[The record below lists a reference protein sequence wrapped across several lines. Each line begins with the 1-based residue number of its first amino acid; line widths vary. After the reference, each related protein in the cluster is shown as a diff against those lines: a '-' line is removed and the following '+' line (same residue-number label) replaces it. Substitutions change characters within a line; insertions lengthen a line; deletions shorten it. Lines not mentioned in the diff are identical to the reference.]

1 MTVQNIK
8 GTLAKLLA
16 TENLIVE
23 HKKCE
28 TAQFNVETRVLTLPI
43 WDNISDDVYDLL
55 VGHEVGHALYT
66 PNEDFSNI
74 KAPKSYL
81 NVTEDARIEKLMKR
95 KFPGLNK
102 SFYRGYNQLM
112 ERDFFML
119 EDVDVDS
126 LPLVDRINLYFKG
139 NFDIQFTIEEDFLVK
154 ATAAAETFADAILA
168 AEEIYRFSKEQQER
182 EQKKEDQDV
191 ENVQEEGSSNSGS
204 SDSQEESDGET
215 EETEE
220 SQSYGGTAG
229 GEKIS
234 DEIGGGEEYDIEDS
248 ITDKNLQESLKDQ
261 ARSWGGDFYYYEV
274 PKVNLDTVIAPNEE
288 VWDVAFNYFNEFPQM
303 MEGYTSDY
311 NAFKKSAQKEVNY
324 LVKEFECKKSA
335 DAYARAATSRTGVL
349 NTGLLHTYKFNE
361 DLFKKVTVLP
371 DGKNH
376 GLIFV
381 LDWSGSMG
389 HVMKDTIK
397 QLLNLVWFCRK
408 VKIPFEVYAFTYEW
422 FRQDDTG
429 TMYLNDYNETPHQT
443 PKSGDLMVH
452 RSFNLLNLLTSKT
465 NARNFERQ
473 CLGLYILGIGVH
485 PHRLGLSG
493 TPLNEAIICLHEII
507 PQFKKEYGIQKVHV
521 SILTDGEANYIPAFR
536 WVDHPEKEGYWGALH
551 VREDSFIRNRKNGH
565 TYKVTNR
572 YTSFTKGLLDHLSG
586 CFPEVNLI
594 GFRLVG
600 SGEFGR
606 FLNNYN
612 PEQYEEKY
620 SEFRKEKS
628 VALDNTGYVKY
639 FALNANSLNND
650 VEFNVEEGAKKST
663 IRSAFKKSLA
673 NKKLNKKVLSQ
684 FVELVA

>member
-1 MTVQNIK
+1 MTIQNIK

-43 WDNISDDVYDLL
+43 WENISGDVYDLL

-66 PNEDFSNI
+66 PNEDFTNI

-95 KFPGLNK
+95 KFPGINK
-102 SFYRGYNQLM
+102 SFYRGYTELM

-119 EDVDVDS
+119 KDVDVDT

-139 NFDIQFTIEEDFLVK
+139 NPDIQFTIEEDFLVK

-168 AEEIYRFSKEQQER
+168 AEEIYRFTKEQLEK
-182 EQKKEDQDV
+182 EQNKEDQDV
-191 ENVQEEGSSNSGS
+191 ENVQEQGDSTSGS
-204 SDSQEESDGET
+204 SDSQQESDGELD
-215 EETEE
+215 E
-220 SQSYGGTAG
+220 SEDGQSYGGTSSG
-229 GEKIS
+229 GEVS
-234 DEIGGGEEYDIEDS
+234 DETEGGGEFDIEDS

-261 ARSWGGDFYYYEV
+261 ARSWGSDFCYYEV

-288 VWDVAFNYFNEFPQM
+288 VWDCAFNYFNEFPQV
-303 MEGYTSDY
+303 MESYTSDY
-311 NAFKKSAQKEVNY
+311 NEFKRSAQKEVNY

-335 DAYARAATSRTGVL
+335 DSYARAATSRTGVL
-349 NTGLLHTYKFNE
+349 DTKMLHTYKFNE

-381 LDWSGSMG
+381 LDWSGSMT

-422 FRQDDTG
+422 FLEDDTG
-429 TMYLNDYNETPHQT
+429 KMYLNSYNETPHQT
-443 PKSGDLMVH
+443 PKTGDLMVN

-465 NARNFERQ
+465 NARDFERQ
-473 CLGLYILGIGVH
+473 CFGLYVLGSGMH
-485 PHRLGLSG
+485 PRRLGFSG

-507 PQFKKEYGIQKVHV
+507 PQFKKENGVQKVHV

-536 WVDHPEKEGYWGALH
+536 WIDHPEKEGYWGALH
-551 VREDSFIRNRKNGH
+551 VREESFIRNRKNGN
-565 TYKVTNR
+565 TYQINNR
-572 YTSFTKGLLDHLSG
+572 YSSFTKALLDHLSG

-594 GFRLVG
+594 GFRLVA

-606 FLNNYN
+606 FLNFVN
-612 PEQYEEKY
+612 PEGYDEKY
-620 SEFRKEKS
+620 AEFRKEKS
-628 VALDNTGYVKY
+628 VVIENTGYVKY
-639 FALNANSLNND
+639 FALNANSLTND
-650 VEFNVEEGAKKST
+650 VEFSVEEGAKKST